1 MKTNTL
7 LNTLTPTYNDI
18 LDAQKRILPYL
29 SPTPLH
35 YYSLLSEL
43 LGTDT
48 WVKHENHQPV
58 GAFKVRGG
66 INLIYKMSLEE
77 RKKGVI
83 AASTGNHAQS
93 IAYAGKIFNVKATIV
108 MPENSNPEKVSALNS
123 LGAEIIFYGKDFDE
137 ARKYVEQ
144 IAPQKGYRYINSG
157 DEPDLIAGVAT
168 YTLEILEKLPD
179 TEIIIVPIGGGSG
192 AAGCCLVAKTIN
204 PSIKIIGVQAKNAP
218 SAYLTWK
225 NRAYTEATTTTFAE
239 GVATRTP
246 FMLPQSILWK
256 YLDDFILL
264 EDEDILK
271 CIRLYYENTHNIAE
285 GAAATTLAAA
295 LQIKDKLQ
303 GKKTVL
309 LMSGGN
315 LSIENLKLAFNKTFN
330 EHK

>member
-1 MKTNTL
+1 MKNNTL

-18 LDAQKRILPYL
+18 LDAQKRILPHL

-35 YYSLLSEL
+35 YYPLLSEL
-43 LGTDT
+43 LETDT

-66 INLIYKMSLEE
+66 INLISKMSQEE

-108 MPENSNPEKVSALNS
+108 MPEKSNPGKVSALRA
-123 LGAEIIFYGKDFDE
+123 LGAEIIFYGKDFDQ
-137 ARKYVEQ
+137 ARKYVEE
-144 IAPQKGYRYINSG
+144 IAPQKGHRYINSG
-157 DEPDLIAGVAT
+157 NEPDLIAGVAT
-168 YTLEILEKLPD
+168 YTLEILKELPD

-204 PSIKIIGVQAKNAP
+204 PNIKIIGVQAKNAP

-225 NRAYTEATTTTFAE
+225 NRTYTEASTTTFAE
-239 GVATRTP
+239 GVATRAP

-256 YLDDFILL
+256 YLDDFILV

-309 LMSGGN
+309 IMSGGN
-315 LSIENLKLAFNKTFN
+315 LSIENLKLAFNKTF
-330 EHK
+330 